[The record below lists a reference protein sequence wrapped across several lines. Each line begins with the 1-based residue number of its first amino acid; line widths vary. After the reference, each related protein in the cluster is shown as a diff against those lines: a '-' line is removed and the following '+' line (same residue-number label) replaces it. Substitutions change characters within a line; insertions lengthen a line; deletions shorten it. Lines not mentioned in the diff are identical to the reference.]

1 MASKRVSEKKMV
13 VPSGAAQSASVRKQ
27 AASRR
32 TTRSA
37 KPVETLAAPAA
48 QPVTTAPFG
57 VEPSGAFEPLGAVE
71 LWVPAAHSLAIA
83 HQVEEP
89 SQEAVAALAYS
100 YWVARD
106 CQGGSPEEDWLRAE
120 QELRTVGSRAACAT
134 A

>member
-13 VPSGAAQSASVRKQ
+13 APSGAAQSASVRKQ
-27 AASRR
+27 ATSKR

-37 KPVETLAAPAA
+37 KPVETLATPAA
-48 QPVTTAPFG
+48 QPETTAPFG
-57 VEPSGAFEPLGAVE
+57 VEPLGA
-71 LWVPAAHSLAIA
+71 PAHSLAIA

-106 CQGGSPEEDWLRAE
+106 CQGGSSEEDWLRAE
-120 QELRTVGSRAACAT
+120 QELRTVCSSAACAT

>member
-48 QPVTTAPFG
+48 QPETTTPFG
-57 VEPSGAFEPLGAVE
+57 VEPLVAV
-71 LWVPAAHSLAIA
+71 AHSLAVA

-89 SQEAVAALAYS
+89 AQEAVAALAYS